1 MTPPSS
7 TTDERPERI
16 ARLAQTL
23 AEVAAL
29 KPHELTP
36 QQRVALHDLADLA
49 QGEVQRTEEA
59 LPSVPSSP
67 RGVAAAR
74 RLVLTIFGVAM
85 ILIVVFTTTSYR
97 VARAFIADSH
107 ELVQARAAA
116 AGSAAESPLVAAKS
130 ALVAEEAERLSGMMI
145 VSGVARA
152 VVLLLA
158 LFLIFRS
165 LAAREKAEV
174 ELMSS
179 RDAALSAA
187 EARRVAQAEAE
198 KLGERLRAVLDHIDV
213 GVLMIESD
221 GTITVYNMAAERIH
235 GAWREQMER
244 LKQAGAMTPML
255 ADEKTVIPP
264 GESPMG
270 RALKGETVRDAHV
283 FFRTPFRP
291 NGYHLNVSAAP
302 LRSHLGLLTGAV
314 LMFSERRPEQPLG
327 K

>member
-74 RLVLTIFGVAM
+74 RLVLTIFG
-85 ILIVVFTTTSYR
+85 